1 MLFAFWHLHTRMLCF
16 LFWKDSFVSCQIRGI
31 QAELDQGEEESEK
44 RIRKLETAL
53 KWVQVLLYER
63 V

>member
-1 MLFAFWHLHTRMLCF
+1 LYE
-16 LFWKDSFVSCQIRGI
+16 KKIRGI

-53 KWVQVLLYER
+53 K
-63 V
+63 